1 MAADLVSRAAN
12 VIVTPGG
19 VAAALAAKAE
29 TATIPIV
36 FVIGVDPV
44 QAGLVVSLNRP
55 GGNVTGI
62 TSMNSGLAAKQLG
75 LLHQLLQRDARFV
88 VLVNS
93 SNPQIRLAVA
103 DVKAAAAAMGQ
114 PLDIVIAKTNREITP
129 AFKEAVQKRADA
141 ILISPDPLF
150 SSRPVQLATL
160 AARHAM
166 PAIYALREFAESGGL
181 ISYGSNFTDMFRQAG
196 TYVARILKGEKPAD
210 LPILQATKFELVIN
224 LHGAAAAW
232 PLAARAQQTAMPVIG
247 VLSSTSPGGDV
258 HRIAA
263 FRKGLREVDYIEG
276 QNVAIEYR
284 GAASQYDRLP
294 GLATDLV
301 RDQVSLIVTLGGAP
315 AARAAKAA
323 TATIPIVFY
332 VGGDPVEQGLVASLN
347 RPGGNLT
354 GVSSLNT
361 ELGPKRLELL
371 HEAVPKI
378 ATIAVLL
385 NPTNPLAPQLSKD
398 LRTAAHTMGL
408 ELHALNASTDRE
420 IDNAF
425 TSLLRLRAD
434 ALVIGTD
441 AFFNN
446 QSEQIATLAL
456 RHAVPSIY
464 QYRAFTTAGGLMSYG
479 GEITDLYRQVGVYA
493 GRILKGEKPA
503 ELPVQQSTKV
513 ELIINIKTAKA
524 LGITVPISLL
534 ARADEV
540 IE

>member
-1 MAADLVSRAAN
+1 MKRREFITLLGGAAAAWPLAARAQQPAMPVIGLLHPGSPETNARFVAGFRKGLAETGYVEGRNILIEYRWGHGESTRLPELAADLVSRAAN

-114 PLDIVIAKTNREITP
+114 PLDIVTAKTNREITP

-224 LHGAAAAW
+224 L
-232 PLAARAQQTAMPVIG
+232 QTAE
-247 VLSSTSPGGDV
+247 VL
-258 HRIAA
+258 
-263 FRKGLREVDYIEG
+263 
-276 QNVAIEYR
+276 
-284 GAASQYDRLP
+284 
-294 GLATDLV
+294 GLA
-301 RDQVSLIVTLGGAP
+301 
-315 AARAAKAA
+315 
-323 TATIPIVFY
+323 
-332 VGGDPVEQGLVASLN
+332 
-347 RPGGNLT
+347 
-354 GVSSLNT
+354 
-361 ELGPKRLELL
+361 
-371 HEAVPKI
+371 VP
-378 ATIAVLL
+378 
-385 NPTNPLAPQLSKD
+385 P
-398 LRTAAHTMGL
+398 
-408 ELHALNASTDRE
+408 
-420 IDNAF
+420 
-425 TSLLRLRAD
+425 
-434 ALVIGTD
+434 
-441 AFFNN
+441 
-446 QSEQIATLAL
+446 
-456 RHAVPSIY
+456 
-464 QYRAFTTAGGLMSYG
+464 
-479 GEITDLYRQVGVYA
+479 
-493 GRILKGEKPA
+493 
-503 ELPVQQSTKV
+503 
-513 ELIINIKTAKA
+513 
-524 LGITVPISLL
+524 SLL
-534 ARADEV
+534 AIADEV

>member
-1 MAADLVSRAAN
+1 VAASGADAATDDAGDWVAPSGLARSKREIRRRLPQTGYVEGRNILIEYRWGHGESTRLPELAADLIRRAAN

-19 VAAALAAKAE
+19 VAAALAAKAA

-114 PLDIVIAKTNREITP
+114 PLDIVTAKTNREITP

-224 LHGAAAAW
+224 L
-232 PLAARAQQTAMPVIG
+232 QTAE
-247 VLSSTSPGGDV
+247 VL
-258 HRIAA
+258 
-263 FRKGLREVDYIEG
+263 
-276 QNVAIEYR
+276 
-284 GAASQYDRLP
+284 
-294 GLATDLV
+294 GLA
-301 RDQVSLIVTLGGAP
+301 
-315 AARAAKAA
+315 
-323 TATIPIVFY
+323 
-332 VGGDPVEQGLVASLN
+332 
-347 RPGGNLT
+347 
-354 GVSSLNT
+354 
-361 ELGPKRLELL
+361 
-371 HEAVPKI
+371 VP
-378 ATIAVLL
+378 
-385 NPTNPLAPQLSKD
+385 P
-398 LRTAAHTMGL
+398 
-408 ELHALNASTDRE
+408 
-420 IDNAF
+420 
-425 TSLLRLRAD
+425 
-434 ALVIGTD
+434 
-441 AFFNN
+441 
-446 QSEQIATLAL
+446 
-456 RHAVPSIY
+456 
-464 QYRAFTTAGGLMSYG
+464 
-479 GEITDLYRQVGVYA
+479 
-493 GRILKGEKPA
+493 
-503 ELPVQQSTKV
+503 
-513 ELIINIKTAKA
+513 
-524 LGITVPISLL
+524 SLL
-534 ARADEV
+534 AIADEV

>member
-1 MAADLVSRAAN
+1 MMRREFIILLGGGAAAWPVAARAQQPTMPVIGLLHPGSPEANARFVAGFHKGLAETGYVEGRNILIEYRWGHGESTRLPELAADLIRRAAN

-19 VAAALAAKAE
+19 VAAALAAKAA

-114 PLDIVIAKTNREITP
+114 PLDIVTAKTNREITP

-224 LHGAAAAW
+224 L
-232 PLAARAQQTAMPVIG
+232 QTAE
-247 VLSSTSPGGDV
+247 VL
-258 HRIAA
+258 
-263 FRKGLREVDYIEG
+263 
-276 QNVAIEYR
+276 
-284 GAASQYDRLP
+284 
-294 GLATDLV
+294 GLA
-301 RDQVSLIVTLGGAP
+301 
-315 AARAAKAA
+315 
-323 TATIPIVFY
+323 
-332 VGGDPVEQGLVASLN
+332 
-347 RPGGNLT
+347 
-354 GVSSLNT
+354 
-361 ELGPKRLELL
+361 
-371 HEAVPKI
+371 VP
-378 ATIAVLL
+378 
-385 NPTNPLAPQLSKD
+385 P
-398 LRTAAHTMGL
+398 
-408 ELHALNASTDRE
+408 
-420 IDNAF
+420 
-425 TSLLRLRAD
+425 
-434 ALVIGTD
+434 
-441 AFFNN
+441 
-446 QSEQIATLAL
+446 
-456 RHAVPSIY
+456 
-464 QYRAFTTAGGLMSYG
+464 
-479 GEITDLYRQVGVYA
+479 
-493 GRILKGEKPA
+493 
-503 ELPVQQSTKV
+503 
-513 ELIINIKTAKA
+513 
-524 LGITVPISLL
+524 SLL
-534 ARADEV
+534 AIADEV

>member
-1 MAADLVSRAAN
+1 MKRREFITLLGGAAAAWPLAARAQQPAMPVIGLLHPGSPETNARFVAGFRKGLAETGYVEGRNILIEYRWGHGESTRLPELAADLIRRAAN

-19 VAAALAAKAE
+19 VAAALAAKAA

-114 PLDIVIAKTNREITP
+114 PLDIVTAKTNREITP

-224 LHGAAAAW
+224 L
-232 PLAARAQQTAMPVIG
+232 QTAE
-247 VLSSTSPGGDV
+247 VL
-258 HRIAA
+258 
-263 FRKGLREVDYIEG
+263 
-276 QNVAIEYR
+276 
-284 GAASQYDRLP
+284 
-294 GLATDLV
+294 GLA
-301 RDQVSLIVTLGGAP
+301 
-315 AARAAKAA
+315 
-323 TATIPIVFY
+323 
-332 VGGDPVEQGLVASLN
+332 
-347 RPGGNLT
+347 
-354 GVSSLNT
+354 
-361 ELGPKRLELL
+361 
-371 HEAVPKI
+371 VP
-378 ATIAVLL
+378 
-385 NPTNPLAPQLSKD
+385 P
-398 LRTAAHTMGL
+398 
-408 ELHALNASTDRE
+408 
-420 IDNAF
+420 
-425 TSLLRLRAD
+425 
-434 ALVIGTD
+434 
-441 AFFNN
+441 
-446 QSEQIATLAL
+446 
-456 RHAVPSIY
+456 
-464 QYRAFTTAGGLMSYG
+464 
-479 GEITDLYRQVGVYA
+479 
-493 GRILKGEKPA
+493 
-503 ELPVQQSTKV
+503 
-513 ELIINIKTAKA
+513 
-524 LGITVPISLL
+524 SLL
-534 ARADEV
+534 AIADEV